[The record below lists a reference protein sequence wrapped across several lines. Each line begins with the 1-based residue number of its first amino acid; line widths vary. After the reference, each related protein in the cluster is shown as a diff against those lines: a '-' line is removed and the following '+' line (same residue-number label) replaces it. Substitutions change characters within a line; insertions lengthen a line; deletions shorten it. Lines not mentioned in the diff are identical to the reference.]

1 MPVWHA
7 DPQALA
13 AWCPA
18 VAPGHVGGRP
28 GLINE
33 DELLGI
39 KIELVLEPGQAP
51 LQDVRAVLFA
61 GVRRLFLRV
70 ILCRRKK
77 RQRVP

>member
-1 MPVWHA
+1 MA
-7 DPQALA
+7 MRDRGAQALA
-13 AWCPA
+13 SRRPP
-18 VAPGHVGGRP
+18 VVSGHVGGRP
-28 GLINE
+28 GLIHE

-39 KIELVLEPGQAP
+39 KIELVLEPGLAP